1 MKIVK
6 KNETKKFANS
16 AACTA
21 WEYPL
26 GDKDING
33 AVIELNG
40 RYPEK
45 GFAINEKCK
54 EMAYVVSGE
63 GKLTTADGETA
74 FSADDLLLIAAGEK
88 YYWEGRAKIF
98 MPCVPA
104 WYPEQHK
111 IVP

>member
-1 MKIVK
+1 MKIIK
-6 KNETKKFANS
+6 REEAKKFTNS
-16 AACTA
+16 PACTA

-45 GFAINEKCK
+45 GFAVNEKCK
-54 EMAYVVSGE
+54 EIAYIVSGT
-63 GKLTTADGETA
+63 GKWVTGEKETS
-74 FSADDLLLIAAGEK
+74 FGADDLLFINAGEK
-88 YYWEGRAKIF
+88 FYWDGQAKIF
-98 MPCVPA
+98 MPCTPA